1 MKMSDS
7 ANRNAP
13 DPGEGFRLVD
23 HEKDLPHPDAQI
35 WLPGSKRWDDR
46 LTPNNPWVGGA
57 FYRVPDP
64 EPVPLR
70 WPDIPVSDDAWF
82 QQPEPD
88 RDVDVAAWVLSAVMA
103 VVLLLTGF
111 IIGWSWG
118 G

>member
-1 MKMSDS
+1 MTG
-7 ANRNAP
+7 AP

-23 HEKDLPHPDAQI
+23 QTSEKLYPTVDYWNMQTEAWERRLYPRVPYQPD
-35 WLPGSKRWDDR
+35 
-46 LTPNNPWVGGA
+46 VC
-57 FYRVPDP
+57 YRVPSDIP
-64 EPVPLR
+64 ANTVSEPVPLR

-111 IIGWSWG
+111 ILGWSWG
-118 G
+118 E

>member
-1 MKMSDS
+1 MT
-7 ANRNAP
+7 AP
-13 DPGEGFRLVD
+13 DPGEGFRLVTD
-23 HEKDLPHPDAQI
+23 YSEAPHPEAEFFYQNE
-35 WLPGSKRWDDR
+35 WVPR
-46 LTPNNPWVGGA
+46 LKPEAIYQGEKAGW
-57 FYRVPDP
+57 FYRVPDPVP

-88 RDVDVAAWVLSAVMA
+88 SGADCASHYVAAWVLSAVMA

-111 IIGWSWG
+111 ILGWSWG

>member
-35 WLPGSKRWDDR
+35 WLPGRWADR
-46 LTPNNPWVGGA
+46 LVPENEWMSGA

-64 EPVPLR
+64 EPVALR

-88 RDVDVAAWVLSAVMA
+88 SGADVAAWVMSAVMA

-111 IIGWSWG
+111 ILGWSWG

>member
-1 MKMSDS
+1 M
-7 ANRNAP
+7 NTAP
-13 DPGEGFRLVD
+13 DPGKGQFKNYNEPPMELSGEELNAKIRTLYQEMQLQPPV
-23 HEKDLPHPDAQI
+23 
-35 WLPGSKRWDDR
+35 
-46 LTPNNPWVGGA
+46 
-57 FYRVPDP
+57 P